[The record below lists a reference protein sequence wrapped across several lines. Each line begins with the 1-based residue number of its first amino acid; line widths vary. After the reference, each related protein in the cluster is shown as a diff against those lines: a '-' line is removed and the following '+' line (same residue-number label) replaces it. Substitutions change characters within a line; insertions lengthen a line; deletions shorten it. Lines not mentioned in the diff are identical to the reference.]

1 MSGYQSYYQEA
12 KSSYD
17 MLQTIDIDASI
28 VALDAAVAEYSK
40 NQSSS
45 NLTGV
50 EAAFSPISDYYSKL
64 LYIQTNLQTYLDKAT
79 KDVAEGSQL
88 HEERHENRIH
98 PEESVKSRE
107 IMMGIVPTLK
117 PSSIPYIMTASIA
130 MACITIFMIFQM
142 NGISGQVTLPPAF
155 LAWWATPSTLTLR
168 NPMILGGIGIVS
180 MAAAVIFGL
189 LYYRNMKNN
198 A

>member
-28 VALDAAVAEYSK
+28 TALDTAIASYSA
-40 NQSSS
+40 NQNSST
-45 NLTGV
+45 LGQV
-50 EAAFSPISDYYSKL
+50 KDAFSPISEYYSKL

-88 HEERHENRIH
+88 NQERHENRIH

-107 IMMGIVPTLK
+107 IMMGVVPTLK

-142 NGISGQVTLPPAF
+142 NGISGQLNLPPAF

-180 MAAAVIFGL
+180 IAAAVIFGVMW
-189 LYYRNMKNN
+189 YRAKNN